1 MPSPPLRRKARKRI
15 WIPALENLRRQHA
28 LKPSDPIPQT
38 VLNALEN
45 APTGLSKSKALI
57 KAPNL
62 VLLKVGDTLVQVPWS
77 IISKHPNS
85 KLADI
90 GKQAIHGAPVT
101 IDRDYELFS
110 LCIYYACNGK
120 VTLPVQIEKET
131 IVRELIFYGIPFD
144 EKTITFLGSKSAMA
158 AMANRRQAG
167 QPTKPRDA
175 NDMDVGNDD
184 EESPSRSSPRASSR
198 KRKSPAEANICR
210 PEPIPAAM
218 GRHRHCGQCE

>member
-1 MPSPPLRRKARKRI
+1 M
-15 WIPALENLRRQHA
+15 
-28 LKPSDPIPQT
+28 
-38 VLNALEN
+38 
-45 APTGLSKSKALI
+45 I

-131 IVRELIFYGIPFD
+131 VVRELIFYGIPFD
-144 EKTITFLGSKSAMA
+144 EKTITYLASKSAMA
-158 AMANRRQAG
+158 AMANRRQASQSG
-167 QPTKPRDA
+167 KPKDVKANTKG
-175 NDMDVGNDD
+175 VNDD
-184 EESPSRSSPRASSR
+184 EESPARPSPRASSR
-198 KRKSPAEANICR
+198 KRKSPVEASICR
-210 PEPIPAAM
+210 PEPFPAGI
-218 GRHRHCGQCE
+218 GRHRHCGQCECYYAALLANIR